1 MGKLAELG
9 PFSTAPSEPGET
21 GGEYAAGFVAAHQAF
36 IRQITSFMRCFSR
49 GEIVGFSQDELDDH
63 LAVAL
68 MDNKIIQDGDRY
80 CTDQVAYEMRDKTK
94 GYTYPVRK

>member
-9 PFSTAPSEPGET
+9 PFSTAPSETGE
-21 GGEYAAGFVAAHQAF
+21 GGTEYAAGFVSAHQAF

-49 GEIVGFSQDELDDH
+49 SEVVGFSSEELDDH

-68 MDNKIIQDGDRY
+68 LDNKIIQDGDRY
-80 CTDQVAYEMRDKTK
+80 CTCLLYTSPSPRDS
-94 GYTYPVRK
+94 